1 MYEEYIKIVTMYLF
15 TYSGYLPSDEHALVR
30 LRSLIPALN
39 PHESVLTA
47 HFK

>member
-15 TYSGYLPSDEHALVR
+15 TYSGYLPSEHALVR